1 MVLDSKLE
9 GEIFPFYP
17 EVEMDPEVKREES
30 KGGALKA
37 LEKKPFLLIYRKE
50 NALEKRDNPFA

>member
-1 MVLDSKLE
+1 MVLDSKLD

-37 LEKKPFLLIYRKE
+37 LEKKITLFLDI
-50 NALEKRDNPFA
+50 